1 MRNIR
6 DWCISRQLWWGHRI
20 PVWYCEE
27 CDGRTVEVTD
37 PVACAHSG
45 GADRAEAGAT
55 GAGTMVTAC
64 PKCLIHFECTKTDP
78 NLPDESRVTIKDL
91 TVIAAEAL

>member
-1 MRNIR
+1 
-6 DWCISRQLWWGHRI
+6 
-20 PVWYCEE
+20 
-27 CDGRTVEVTD
+27 
-37 PVACAHSG
+37 
-45 GADRAEAGAT
+45 
-55 GAGTMVTAC
+55 MVTAC